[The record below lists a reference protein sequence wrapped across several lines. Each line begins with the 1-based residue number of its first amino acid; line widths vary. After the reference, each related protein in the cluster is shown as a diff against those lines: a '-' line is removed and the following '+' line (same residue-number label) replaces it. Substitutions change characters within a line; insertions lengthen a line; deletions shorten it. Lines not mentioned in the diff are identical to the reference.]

1 MQRNIKLLEVYC
13 RANAHGPAL
22 MSIRTLIAT
31 LPALFL
37 LLPLPGQAADTG
49 AILERS
55 HRGIKLMAFPAP
67 ADADFDIS
75 VMAPKPALAR
85 FVKAIDLIYRKSPRS
100 ARRIDALRNSGIL
113 LLAYYPNN
121 FRNRARLNNQNVALF
136 LPDFLKRRGVP
147 GSGNKQFIV
156 VINHFGVKWPARE
169 LAAVIVHELVGHGG
183 QHLRGQIANGRM
195 LDLECEASLHEEQAY
210 QDFGLAKK
218 SRMMVLFRRQME
230 NRYCSDFRAYM
241 QQRMPRNMVLWDR
254 LNPNI
259 PALLR
264 HFATYLQDQSSIA
277 NRPQAAELPT
287 PRK

>member
-1 MQRNIKLLEVYC
+1 M
-13 RANAHGPAL
+13 P
-22 MSIRTLIAT
+22 IRTAIA
-31 LPALFL
+31 ALLALAL
-37 LLPLPGQAADTG
+37 LSPSHGDAADLG
-49 AILERS
+49 AVMERN
-55 HRGIKLMAFPAP
+55 HRGIKLVAFPAP
-67 ADADFDIS
+67 SKADFDVS

-100 ARRIDALRNSGIL
+100 ARRIDALRKSGFL
-113 LLAYYPNN
+113 LLAYFPNN
-121 FRNRARLNNQNVALF
+121 FRNRTRLNNQNVALF

-147 GSGNKQFIV
+147 GRGGKQFIV
-156 VINHFGVKWPARE
+156 VINHFGVKWPVRE

-183 QHLRGQIANGRM
+183 QHLRGHIANGRM

-218 SRMMVLFRRQME
+218 SRSMVLFRRQME

-241 QQRMPRNMVLWDR
+241 RHRMPREMALWDR
-254 LNPNI
+254 LNPDV

-264 HFATYLQDQSSIA
+264 HFATYRRDQSAILK
-277 NRPQAAELPT
+277 RPQAAELPT